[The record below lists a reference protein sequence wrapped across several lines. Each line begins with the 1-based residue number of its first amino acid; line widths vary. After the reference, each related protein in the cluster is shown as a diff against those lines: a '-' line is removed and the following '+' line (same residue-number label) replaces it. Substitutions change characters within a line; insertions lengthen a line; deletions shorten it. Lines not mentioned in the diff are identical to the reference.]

1 MNISFFPI
9 SKVQCSSV
17 SPIPIPVQFPYSPL
31 PHRNSS
37 IFLCPSSTSM
47 QILASFKFFSKL
59 TYSVKSITKTS
70 TENHHY
76 LFQAF
81 RSQLTSW
88 FFTINFS
95 HTQNVS
101 SWQYYIL
108 LEDYYSA
115 LFLLVSLSIYS
126 TTHGKYSL
134 MRTELYQV
142 LKNKQKLT
150 RQRVGGKDSGRRNS
164 LCDGMRQKQLDQLK

>member
-1 MNISFFPI
+1 MIGIQSHLNLYKSFCL

-17 SPIPIPVQFPYSPL
+17 SQIPIPIQFPYSPL
-31 PHRNSS
+31 QHRNS

-47 QILASFKFFSKL
+47 QIASFKFFSKR

-81 RSQLTSW
+81 RSQLTSQ
-88 FFTINFS
+88 FFIINFS
-95 HTQNVS
+95 LTRNVS

-115 LFLLVSLSIYS
+115 LFLFVSLSIYS
-126 TTHGKYSL
+126 ITHGRSSL
-134 MRTELYQV
+134 MRTELY
-142 LKNKQKLT
+142 
-150 RQRVGGKDSGRRNS
+150 
-164 LCDGMRQKQLDQLK
+164 

>member
-1 MNISFFPI
+1 MNLNISFFL
-9 SKVQCSSV
+9 SKIQCSSV
-17 SPIPIPVQFPYSPL
+17 SQITISIQFPYSPL
-31 PHRNSS
+31 PHRNS

-47 QILASFKFFSKL
+47 QILASFKFFSKR

-88 FFTINFS
+88 FFIINFS
-95 HTQNVS
+95 LIRNVS

-115 LFLLVSLSIYS
+115 SI
-126 TTHGKYSL
+126 THGKSSL
-134 MRTELYQV
+134 MRTELY
-142 LKNKQKLT
+142 
-150 RQRVGGKDSGRRNS
+150 
-164 LCDGMRQKQLDQLK
+164 